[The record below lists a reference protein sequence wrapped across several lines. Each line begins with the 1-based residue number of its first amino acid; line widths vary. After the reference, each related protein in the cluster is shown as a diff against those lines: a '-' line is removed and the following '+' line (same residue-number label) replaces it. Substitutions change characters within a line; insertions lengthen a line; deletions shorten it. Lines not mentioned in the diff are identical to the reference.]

1 MNNEE
6 YAFRKNLKFMLSQL
20 ENVKGEAEVT
30 LHNSS
35 TNGMIH
41 FIIRKGEENYI
52 VLTPKTERQK
62 KCYYLGM
69 LFHDAKAQKYN
80 FIAYSGCAK
89 KYEKLQ
95 SQVEWF
101 FNRIQEP
108 YFPERVAINMV
119 VMEGLNA

>member
-20 ENVKGEAEVT
+20 ENVKDEAEVT

-41 FIIRKGEENYI
+41 FI
-52 VLTPKTERQK
+52 RQK